1 MSSFGKHLKD
11 PVKNIKHF
19 GTKQHSLELV
29 SNNPNNFTDW
39 GIIELIDLHPSMGQ
53 LTVSID
59 CDDWG
64 WFGTA
69 QIQLKMKAE
78 GLDPNVITK
87 EKQQEVV
94 APPVTTVQDPRAS
107 SPEYAKYFKL
117 KKMGMPLEQ
126 LELKMKAE
134 GKSIVDFSGR
144 EREVFSIFIKFN
156 LANQHKMLPIP
167 VCEIP
172 KALL

>member
-1 MSSFGKHLKD
+1 MSTQLYFITSGKMTIQLNGMAFGKHLKD

-39 GIIELIDLHPSMGQ
+39 GIIELIDLNPSMGQ

-69 QIQLKMKAE
+69 QIQLKMNNQIVLNDNFQSGVK
-78 GLDPNVITK
+78 GPIGNPLRIKRFPITN
-87 EKQQEVV
+87 
-94 APPVTTVQDPRAS
+94 
-107 SPEYAKYFKL
+107 F
-117 KKMGMPLEQ
+117 
-126 LELKMKAE
+126 
-134 GKSIVDFSGR
+134 
-144 EREVFSIFIKFN
+144 
-156 LANQHKMLPIP
+156 
-167 VCEIP
+167 
-172 KALL
+172 